1 MKNTHNIIIT
11 FLGLFFLLTACS
23 NDDNTIQTT
32 PIDTATTEQQKVFTE
47 FWNIYDRHY
56 PLMHRK
62 SIDWQTIYDTYY
74 SQITA
79 TTNDTQL
86 LGIFQTIMGN
96 VIKDGHS
103 SITYN
108 NTQEAGFEPEFNQN
122 IENMIQNNT
131 ASKVNIIA
139 SSANNP
145 YISYGTLLS
154 NPNIGYINSKNF
166 EPVNENDSEFNNFKS
181 IVDEALTALQNK
193 DGIIIDVRTNG
204 GGQGPFAYY
213 LAGRFFANSSPIQL
227 IRQRIKITTGST
239 TAALGDWATTE
250 FEGYADSRVEGGYVA
265 GIFPEDNT
273 IMASGS
279 FQYTNKVA
287 MLTSRG
293 TASAAEYFTG
303 AMKTQNHVRTIGDIT
318 FGIFAGSDIFTLT
331 NGNGKWRT
339 RVSTHDVEIMY
350 NGFFQSFEGIG
361 IAPDESLIP
370 TTTQVNNGE
379 DIHITAAINY
389 ITN

>member
-1 MKNTHNIIIT
+1 MIYKIKLV
-11 FLGLFFLLTACS
+11 FLGLFFLISSCS
-23 NDDNTIQTT
+23 SDDNNIQTT
-32 PIDTATTEQQKVFTE
+32 TTDTATTAQQKVFEE

-62 SIDWQTIYDTYY
+62 NIDWQATYDTYY
-74 SQITA
+74 PQITA

-86 LGIFQTIMGN
+86 FGIFETIMGTI
-96 VIKDGHS
+96 IKDGHS
-103 SITYN
+103 SLTFN
-108 NTQEAGFEPEFNQN
+108 NSQEAGFEPEFNEN

-131 ASKVNIIA
+131 ASKVTIVA

-145 YISYGTLLS
+145 YISYGTLAGNS
-154 NPNIGYINSKNF
+154 NIGYINSKNF
-166 EPVNENDSEFNNFKS
+166 EPVNESESEFNNFKA

-213 LAGRFFANSSPIQL
+213 LAGRFFANGTPIEL

-239 TAALGDWATTE
+239 TASLGNWATTA

-265 GIFPEDNT
+265 GVFPEDNT

-279 FQYTNKVA
+279 FQFTNKVA
-287 MLTSRG
+287 VLTSRG
-293 TASAAEYFTG
+293 TASAAEYFTA

-350 NGFFQSFEGIG
+350 NGNFQSFEGIG
-361 IAPDESLIP
+361 ITPDESIIP
-370 TTTQVNNGE
+370 TTTQITIGE
-379 DIHITAAINY
+379 DVHINAAINY
-389 ITN
+389 VIN